1 MDNRREGHGR
11 PTEEPEWGMG
21 TRRETNSLVRL
32 FGQMMMLPLT
42 VFVYGMD
49 IFVKT
54 VQGMQRTADE
64 GMDVMLGDA
73 SRPQRETAGTPRNP
87 QGEPGNQRETE
98 SDLATTSTSCAVED
112 DAQTNPKETRDM
124 SDTDLSG
131 ENILKLVRYKIL
143 FIKRDYEHAFQEVE
157 ELVSDNTDETGYTA
171 WKIAEFIQRL
181 AKRETRV
188 PGSWKS
194 YPVNEPPPTL
204 PYRDG
209 DILLGLPEKD
219 KKFLRVYYEVLHRY
233 DRESF
238 RYEERQIEVLEEI
251 RDRL

>member
-1 MDNRREGHGR
+1 
-11 PTEEPEWGMG
+11 
-21 TRRETNSLVRL
+21 
-32 FGQMMMLPLT
+32 
-42 VFVYGMD
+42 
-49 IFVKT
+49 
-54 VQGMQRTADE
+54 MQRTADE